1 MALFRRKS
9 KQPDSTQLLPS
20 WPVRQTPLAL
30 TTASD
35 PMTIL
40 SSQPALRKVTGFIAR
55 NVARVPLQAF
65 DLTGDTRT
73 PLTHG
78 PLATIVAHPEPYRS
92 RYRFWYDTVMDWLL
106 YDRFAVVMLSG
117 GTPSLVRL
125 SPRNWEFHTMD
136 GGDGAPDGIIATGH
150 PSSAPMSLDGVF
162 WDRGFGADQGVSP
175 IRTLSQTLQEYT
187 ESVKWRRSLWKHM
200 ARIPG
205 IWTHDHSGETP
216 LSDMARARLEADLSN
231 YMDGGGME
239 GKSPILEGSIKWQ
252 QINAFSPKDTQ
263 EVEGRT
269 LADIEVASAYGVPPE
284 MVGARQANYGSTQAF
299 RSMLYRETLGPL
311 FTQLED
317 AFNAQ
322 IVECYWPGCHVEFS
336 LEAALLGSFEEDA
349 VVTSQAVGGPWTSV
363 NEAREAHGMPSAGP
377 EYDKILTQLNT
388 VRGGGTQA
396 SPHDSGS
403 QNIGA

>member
-20 WPVRQTPLAL
+20 WPVQRTPLAL
-30 TTASD
+30 TTADD

-125 SPRNWEFHTMD
+125 SPRNWEFHTVD

-162 WDRGFGADQGVSP
+162 WDRGFGAAQGVSP
-175 IRTLSQTLQEYT
+175 IRTLSQVLQEYS
-187 ESVKWRRSLWKHM
+187 ESVKWRRAIWKNG
-200 ARIPG
+200 ARMTG
-205 IWTHDHSGETP
+205 IWNMDPSMPPMSEE
-216 LSDMARARLEADLSN
+216 AQKRLETGLAN
-231 YMDGGGME
+231 YMDGGGSE
-239 GKSPILEGSIKWQ
+239 GKVPVGIGLNWVPVQ
-252 QINAFSPKDTQ
+252 TFSPKDTQ

-284 MVGARQANYGSTQAF
+284 MIGARQANYGSTQAF

-322 IVECYWPGCHVEFS
+322 IVERYWPGCRVEFS
-336 LEAALLGSFEEDA
+336 LESALRGSFEEDA
-349 VVTSQAVGGPWTSV
+349 VVTSQAVGGPWMSV
-363 NEAREAHGMPSAGP
+363 NQAREAHGMPSAGP